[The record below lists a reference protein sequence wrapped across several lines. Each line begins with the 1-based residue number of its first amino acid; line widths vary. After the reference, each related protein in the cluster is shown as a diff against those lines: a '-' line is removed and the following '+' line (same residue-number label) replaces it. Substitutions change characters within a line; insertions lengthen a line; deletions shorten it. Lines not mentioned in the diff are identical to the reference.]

1 LDQAHLQ
8 QVYVIDWRENLK
20 LMRRILDDRQSALGT
35 LRLNRYLAQSGLG
48 SRREVE
54 TLIRRGEVKING
66 KVVRK
71 LATQVEVGRD
81 EVAVRGESLRP
92 LMVPT
97 YIVLNKPAGYVTT
110 AKDEAGRQTVF
121 ALVNQPVRVFSVGR
135 LDLDSEGLLLLTND
149 GELTFR
155 LTHPRFKVPKVY
167 RVLLN
172 EALRPA
178 AAQNFREGVIID
190 ETHRARGELGWPN
203 ANDHRLCEVTIFEGR
218 NRQVRKMFAALGYR
232 VKTLQRLQIGPL
244 ALGKLKLGAWR
255 YLTDKE
261 ILQLKTAVG
270 LATEE

>member
-71 LATQVEVGRD
+71 LATQVKVGRD